1 MQVSGRVLVCD
12 EIDRK
17 GIEIMKK
24 NGLQVD
30 YKPEI
35 KPDELERSVKDYDIL
50 VVRSRTKVTKEII
63 DANPKMKII
72 ARVGVGL
79 DNIDVK
85 YAESKNIRVINAE
98 VAAMNAVAELVVGL
112 MLSLARS
119 IPRADA
125 AMKDGKWLK
134 KELKG
139 VEIKGRYL
147 GIVGVGKIGRRIG
160 RIARGFGMNLIGY
173 DVVPIDQQFVREVGL
188 VVTDLNTLLSSAD
201 FVTLHVP
208 LTDDTKHM
216 INEQRLNLM
225 KKTAC
230 IINTS
235 RGAVIDEQALYNA
248 LKEGKI
254 AGAALDVFEV
264 EPPTNSDLVK
274 LPNVVCTPHIGAQTV
289 EAQEL
294 ATNVIAER
302 IIQILSESE
311 F

>member
-12 EIDRK
+12 EINQK
-17 GIEIMKK
+17 GLEIMKK
-24 NGLQVD
+24 SGLHVD

-35 KPDELERSVKDYDIL
+35 KADELESSVKDYDIL
-50 VVRSRTKVTKEII
+50 VVRGRTKVTKKVV

-85 YAESKNIRVINAE
+85 HAESRNIRVINAD

-112 MLSLARS
+112 LLSLARN
-119 IPRADA
+119 IPIADA
-125 AMKDGKWLK
+125 GTKNGRWLK

-139 VEIKGRYL
+139 IELKGRYL
-147 GIVGVGKIGRRIG
+147 GIIGVGRIGRRIG

-173 DVVPIDQQFVREVGL
+173 DMVPIDQQFAREVGL
-188 VVTDLNTLLSSAD
+188 VTTDLNTLLSSAD

-208 LTDDTKHM
+208 LTDDTRYM

-225 KKTAC
+225 KKTAYV
-230 IINTS
+230 INTS
-235 RGAVIDEQALYNA
+235 RGAVIDEHALFKA

-264 EPPTNSDLVK
+264 EPPTNDALIQ
-274 LPNVVCTPHIGAQTV
+274 LTNVVCTPHIGAQTS

-294 ATNVIAER
+294 AANVIAEK
-302 IIQILSESE
+302 IIQILLESE